1 MRTRILH
8 NCVEVEKAF
17 VLLFALLWGIERQ
30 WAIFSPF
37 PTFGWLASELWDV
50 GLPCAVLCAMRTWS
64 TWLLILYGMLAY
76 LVLCCAI
83 SGMLSSSFNTFADIF
98 IGIN

>member
-1 MRTRILH
+1 MG
-8 NCVEVEKAF
+8 C
-17 VLLFALLWGIERQ
+17 
-30 WAIFSPF
+30 
-37 PTFGWLASELWDV
+37 WLALCRVVRNANMEHLAFGDLWDV

-83 SGMLSSSFNTFADIF
+83 SGMLSSSFNNFTDIF